1 MRLVLLG
8 LVGYLVGGAAIVGGA
23 AALLLFAVDVAITKV
38 PVQQGAREVAPRVQ
52 MWLDRKAEALVYAER
67 QKAAAVAEKER
78 TEALRIK
85 IPSAADHEA
94 FARVRDQERRALERE
109 MARSKDKPKR
119 TTTQPSRQPSVPE
132 RADGSRVARG
142 LYPDLHG
149 RTE

>member
-1 MRLVLLG
+1 MRLVRLG
-8 LVGYLVGGAAIVGGA
+8 LVGYLVGGAAIVAGA
-23 AALLLFAVDVAITKV
+23 AALLLFAVDVATTMV
-38 PVQQGAREVAPRVQ
+38 PVQQSAREVAPRVQ

-67 QKAAAVAEKER
+67 EKAAAVAEKER
-78 TEALRIK
+78 TEALRVK
-85 IPSAADHEA
+85 VPSLADHEA

-109 MARSKDKPKR
+109 MARSKDKAKR

-142 LYPDLHG
+142 YYPDLHG